1 MKAARLVSEI
11 VVLSARTQ
19 PITAAALAQRLQVTE
34 RTIYRDLA
42 ELSRIGVPIVTESG
56 PGGGVSLLGG
66 WTSPLQGLTREELD
80 AVLLGSIAAGDLGLG
95 DAQATAHA
103 KIASAPEADTDF
115 ARLIVL
121 DGPDWF
127 TAPEAPEAL
136 GTIVT
141 ALRTRRGLTF
151 VYARGEATKRR
162 SVIPLGLAVKA
173 GRWYLIAQQPG
184 GLPRTYR
191 VSRID
196 DIGLRWLR
204 AVRPPDFDL
213 GSYWEQAKRGF
224 DSAIRTIP
232 VTLRL
237 AEAHLPDLSRA
248 IPGPLTAEAIAGSWA
263 VDANGPDG
271 GTIGELFILL
281 ESVEVAVA
289 QLLTVPG
296 VEVVSPAEVR
306 EKLARRARELLDRNG

>member
-11 VVLSARTQ
+11 VVLSARTR
-19 PITAAALAQRLQVTE
+19 PITAADLARRLEVTE
-34 RTIYRDLA
+34 RTIYRDLS
-42 ELSRIGVPIVTESG
+42 ELLSIGVPIVTESG

-66 WTSPLQGLTREELD
+66 WTSPLQGLTRRELD
-80 AVLLGSIAAGDLGLG
+80 SVLLGSLAAGDLGLA
-95 DAQATAHA
+95 DALTTAHA
-103 KIASAPEADTDF
+103 KIRAAPDVDTEF

-151 VYARGEATKRR
+151 SYARAEEIRRR

-173 GRWYLIAQQPG
+173 GRWYLIAQPPG

-191 VSRID
+191 VSRIAEV
-196 DIGLRWLR
+196 GLRWLE
-204 AVRPPDFDL
+204 AARPADFDL
-213 GSYWEQAKRGF
+213 GSYWEEAKRGF
-224 DSAIRTIP
+224 DSAIRTTP

-237 AEAHLPDLSRA
+237 AEAHMADLSRA
-248 IPGPLTAEAIAGSWA
+248 IPGPLTAEAIAGSRA
-263 VDANGPDG
+263 VDGIGPDG
-271 GTIGELFILL
+271 GPIRELTIRL